1 MNIRPKNMILY
12 ADTGVKFSQ
21 NNLGGANWRQQVFN
35 NYRQHLLDQ
44 LAKYGEADDYGY
56 WLNEMQSRHSNL
68 YNLAGGEKGNWENIA
83 YKNDLVGQYQQDYR
97 GGLGNDGQY
106 QRYGTIQISPDDRYD
121 FNQTGIRTN
130 QDTRYNIANPPSRV
144 SGDYSREGYNYKV
157 DNLYSAI
164 TDDRRLLGRKGDW
177 DENSD
182 EFKQWQSD
190 LNKSGW
196 ETYLDTKDNYYKLRR
211 LAPKFD
217 NQNEVSPTNPGTQI
231 PVGHQ
236 DRYGFDW
243 GKLKQGAQKLFSN
256 PDLWATARLAGNLI
270 NNERVYDEALKGI
283 KPVLRQSYHTHRQ
296 VVGDE
301 ATKQAYYRRAAQG
314 QTKAARPFTS
324 DADRQ
329 MAYQFE
335 AKRVGDE
342 LRAQGDLADNQE
354 IRRTSDES
362 NQHQWANTQR
372 DTEVANANLA
382 SINQANSLRHNLL
395 SQKHSAQ
402 WSSIDNYL
410 QGIEYRKRQKNAE
423 QQALD
428 DQIFTLQQQQEL
440 ANDPRIIEAQ
450 KAYQTTLDKH
460 KLSSG
465 GYDMNNDEVIEAK
478 RKYQNLQTQIAIEQ
492 YQKRKQYYQNRGN
505 IFSAKSGTKITHKKK
520 DDLLYKS
527 TKDVVEHF
535 RKMSKMSSDAQN
547 RKTPKIEK
555 LTSHPKGKTKKYQ
568 QGGVAPFTIYKPV
581 ALGGETTTS
590 TQTDTSSTKSSKNE
604 EEKNTLDFIK
614 TLFNQV
620 QGLPIDTN
628 IIYSSMMNLMQKAD
642 LFGNELS
649 TNDLSLMYLQAMQ
662 QLSEVKYGKDVF
674 EKAKSVATAKDSLT
688 EFAVTASGKYI
699 TQDEEGNIKEATLK
713 EIEEKGLNPITN
725 EQLLFLRAN
734 DPKLALRN
742 GNYLVENVINNGMGI
757 NKIGAL
763 IQSLAGNLGT
773 TEGKLEGISQ
783 IESGKVKAGLQ
794 ILSNASGS
802 PDGYYSVSNHT
813 KDQEVQ
819 VNAALKYISNMLSP
833 SQKAILEIH
842 GGVEKNILYFLG
854 SQQSS
859 IEEQTL
865 SPLTGKASNKE
876 SKSGSGNGDNDML
889 PSVAFFNGLGEK
901 DSFIIQDKTNDGLK
915 INVISTPITSKGYN
929 TGSITFDKLGSS
941 DFGGQLLIN
950 QATMG
955 DSLISSTG
963 RNNIIIDGRIYQTE
977 LPIDQEAKRT
987 TGVIK
992 PDLRFL
998 KNIEAADTKLKQ
1010 MGIDKS
1016 DPKNIVTVNKI
1027 YQENNLPIL
1036 YTISNNKPTITSEY
1050 ARFAIVNGIGTENA
1064 FGDNPEFN
1072 DAIKEVSSDK
1082 ERQQFETMMQ
1092 QQEGNSKY
1100 KLDNGYGIGPISW
1113 GETKLYKG
1121 TIYIPM
1127 VTSNISALAGTGFK
1141 AKGEE
1146 YNEIEARQQAADAA
1160 REMGFNPAGNASNLQ

>member
-56 WLNEMQSRHSNL
+56 WLNEMQSRHANL
-68 YNLAGGEKGNWENIA
+68 YNLAGGEKGNWENVA
-83 YKNDLVGQYQQDYR
+83 YKNDLVGQYQQDYK
-97 GGLGNDGQY
+97 GGLGNNGQY

-130 QDTRYNIANPPSRV
+130 QDTRYNIANPPRRV

-177 DENSD
+177 DENSN

-211 LAPKFD
+211 LTPKFD
-217 NQNEVSPTNPGTQI
+217 NQNGVSPTNSGTRV

-236 DRYGFDW
+236 DKYGFDW
-243 GKLKQGAQKLFSN
+243 EKLKEGAQKLFSN

-283 KPVLRQSYHTHRQ
+283 KPVLRQTYNTHRQ

-314 QTKAARPFTS
+314 QTKAVQPFTS

-372 DTEVANANLA
+372 ATEVANANRESLVRTNAEKHKLLA
-382 SINQANSLRHNLL
+382 
-395 SQKHSAQ
+395 QKHSAQ

-428 DQIFTLQQQQEL
+428 DQIFSLQQQYEL
-440 ANDPRIIEAQ
+440 QSDPRIINAQ
-450 KAYQTTLDKH
+450 KKYQAVLDKH

-465 GYDMNNDEVIEAK
+465 GYDTNNDEVIAAK
-478 RKYQNLQTQIAIEQ
+478 REYQAVQTELAIEQ
-492 YQKRKQYYQNRGN
+492 YKKTKEYYQNKGVY
-505 IFSAKSGTKITHKKK
+505 SAKSGTKITHKKK

-555 LTSHPKGKTKKYQ
+555 LTSHPKGSTRKYQ
-568 QGGVAPFTIYKPV
+568 QGGTAPFTVYKPV

-590 TQTDTSSTKSSKNE
+590 TQTGTSSTKSSKNE
-604 EEKNTLDFIK
+604 EGKDTLDFVK
-614 TLFNQV
+614 SLFKEV
-620 QGLPIDTN
+620 QGLPVDVN
-628 IIYSSMMNLMQKAD
+628 SVYSSMYGLLQKAD

-649 TNDLSLMYLQAMQ
+649 TNDISLMYLQAMQ
-662 QLSEVKYGKDVF
+662 QLSEVKYGKEVF
-674 EKAKSVATAKDSLT
+674 EKAKDVATSNESLN

-699 TQDEEGNIKEATLK
+699 TQDKEGKIKEATLK
-713 EIEEKGLNPITN
+713 EIEEKDLNPITN

-734 DPKLALRN
+734 NPELALRN
-742 GNYLVENVINNGMGI
+742 GNYLVENVINNGIGI
-757 NKIGAL
+757 NKIGAQ
-763 IQSLAGNLGT
+763 IKALAGSIASS
-773 TEGKLEGISQ
+773 ESKIEGIS
-783 IESGKVKAGLQ
+783 KVDSNNIKQGLQ
-794 ILSNASGS
+794 ELANA
-802 PDGYYSVSNHT
+802 PEGYYQVT
-813 KDQEVQ
+813 KTSKNQSKQVQ
-819 VNAALKYISNMLSP
+819 AAIAYIKNMLSP
-833 SQKAILEIH
+833 SQRAILDIH
-842 GGVEKNILYFLG
+842 GGTDNLIQAFLS
-854 SQQSS
+854 SQMGDNQEIS
-859 IEEQTL
+859 IT
-865 SPLTGKASNKE
+865 PLTGKAANKNGE
-876 SKSGSGNGDNDML
+876 DSGEKVTATFNDLIQRQQVGIPREFSMITKEENTKLYSFDAKYVPTLNKVNGDMSIQNML
-889 PSVAFFNGLGEK
+889 ATSEIGNILDSRLG
-901 DSFIIQDKTNDGLK
+901 
-915 INVISTPITSKGYN
+915 
-929 TGSITFDKLGSS
+929 ITFGDQVINPDNLKDIMFSV
-941 DFGGQLLIN
+941 GGG
-950 QATMG
+950 ATFV
-955 DSLISSTG
+955 T
-963 RNNIIIDGRIYQTE
+963 
-977 LPIDQEAKRT
+977 LPCKYENGHK
-987 TGVIK
+987 V
-992 PDLRFL
+992 
-998 KNIEAADTKLKQ
+998 
-1010 MGIDKS
+1010 
-1016 DPKNIVTVNKI
+1016 VN
-1027 YQENNLPIL
+1027 
-1036 YTISNNKPTITSEY
+1036 
-1050 ARFAIVNGIGTENA
+1050 FAIKDDFDE
-1064 FGDNPEFN
+1064 
-1072 DAIKEVSSDK
+1072 AIKEASKTTPINWTDQRFTQNLANILKKKGLDSLLTGNMELDPNMLGLFMVV
-1082 ERQQFETMMQ
+1082 
-1092 QQEGNSKY
+1092 EGYTTDRVKFNKNSKY
-1100 KLDNGYGIGPISW
+1100 IEKISNPDKELENRLNNALSTKGANGKVQNYGVDINDWGIGPLFEGGW
-1113 GETKLYKG
+1113 DD
-1121 TIYIPM
+1121 IYHGSVFIPLNNDP
-1127 VTSNISALAGTGFK
+1127 VSAQIGQSNLNRA
-1141 AKGEE
+1141 
-1146 YNEIEARQQAADAA
+1146 EARQL
-1160 REMGFNPAGNASNLQ
+1160 ASEYQNYQKLIKANKNNQLYEVE